1 MSDFRLEVK
10 VKNNRLV
17 TAIEKDF
24 RSVNAFCVAKN
35 LSAID
40 VGRLCNLKTS
50 PIAGQQNNFYKH
62 VSWKKIAI
70 DIADALG
77 MLPEEIWPEHMQ
89 DIVLQKN
96 TSIVD
101 VSADFV
107 SKMVSSDYRRNP
119 LMIATLSQQDNQLA
133 AVIDTLD
140 DREKTVVLE
149 YFGFNGSTKTF
160 KEIGDDL
167 SMSGTR
173 VQQILNTALKKL
185 RHPTRS
191 GLLEDFLFTEE
202 DCTMNFENI

>member
-1 MSDFRLEVK
+1 MSDFRLEIK

-17 TAIEKDF
+17 SAIEKDF

-35 LSAID
+35 LSPID

-50 PIAGQQNNFYKH
+50 PIAGAQNNFYKH

-149 YFGFNGSTKTF
+149 HFGFNGSTKTF

-167 SMSGTR
+167 SLSGTR
-173 VQQILNTALKKL
+173 VQQIFNKALKKL